1 MPFHRTLGVERDTYV
16 RSGNPEAL
24 HGAAKAQ
31 RGRGWLILGITE
43 SFLEED
49 TLDLTGRLNDCD
61 QQKAVPGQTMAWR
74 PSSKLWL
81 LTG

>member
-1 MPFHRTLGVERDTYV
+1 MERDTYV
-16 RSGNPEAL
+16 RSGNPETL
-24 HGAAKAQ
+24 RVQQKHKVG
-31 RGRGWLILGITE
+31 GDVILGITE

-49 TLDLTGRLNDCD
+49 TLDLTGKLNECD